1 MTQCVVQFMNNGS
14 MYRLDGD
21 LYGGALPPV
30 KVIRKRGKK

>member
-1 MTQCVVQFMNNGS
+1 MTQGAVQFMNNGS

-21 LYGGALPPV
+21 LYGGALPAV